1 MEAGNT
7 EDEKERKKGRSQ
19 FHSEGERKMIT
30 TFRRLTFL
38 LAIAFALLTQGC
50 GSEEDAPPAFPAFR
64 NEQVKKFNE
73 FATSLRAKGLPQE
86 DFRKQIQEYAQTKL
100 LKEFFDYR
108 KTEEGKKAEED
119 VDRESLVVAIQLA
132 EDEKAVEQVLQ
143 FERAAEKSLNLK
155 LFAAEQYARTR
166 NSEKA
171 KTLVNAVLKES
182 ETKFPDIHQEA
193 KTTLFR
199 VAPEGLV
206 FPEFPEWAKDTE
218 GKPLRVADYRGKLLL
233 IDFWAT
239 WCPPCKDEVP
249 NLAAAYGKYREKGF
263 EVIGI
268 SFDYSEK
275 EFRDFVKNMKMTWR
289 EYYDGLG
296 WDNKVGKVYGIGAIP
311 AMYLLDKEGKV
322 ISGNARGPRLEEI
335 LKKYLGGE
343 E

>member
-1 MEAGNT
+1 M
-7 EDEKERKKGRSQ
+7 
-19 FHSEGERKMIT
+19 T
-30 TFRRLTFL
+30 TRVPRIMVL
-38 LAIAFALLTQGC
+38 LAVAFALLTQGC
-50 GSEEDAPPAFPAFR
+50 ASEKDAPLAFSEFR
-64 NEQVKKFNE
+64 NGEVKKFNE
-73 FATSLRAKGLPQE
+73 FATSLKTKGLSQE
-86 DFRKQIQEYAQTKL
+86 DFMKQIREYARTKL
-100 LKEFFDYR
+100 LKEFLDYR
-108 KTEEGKKAEED
+108 ETEEGKKAVED

-132 EDEKAVEQVLQ
+132 DDEKAVEQVLQ
-143 FERAAEKSLNLK
+143 FERDAKKTLELK
-155 LFAAEQYARTR
+155 LFAAEQYARTQ

-171 KTLVNAVLKES
+171 KALVNAVIKES

-193 KTTLFR
+193 KTALFR

-206 FPEFPEWAKDTE
+206 FPEFPDWAKDTE

-239 WCPPCKDEVP
+239 WCPPCKGEVP
-249 NLAAAYGKYREKGF
+249 NLVAAYSKYREKGF

-268 SFDYSEK
+268 SFDYSEE

-322 ISGNARGPRLEEI
+322 ITGNARGPRLEEV
-335 LKKYLGGE
+335 LKKYLEGE